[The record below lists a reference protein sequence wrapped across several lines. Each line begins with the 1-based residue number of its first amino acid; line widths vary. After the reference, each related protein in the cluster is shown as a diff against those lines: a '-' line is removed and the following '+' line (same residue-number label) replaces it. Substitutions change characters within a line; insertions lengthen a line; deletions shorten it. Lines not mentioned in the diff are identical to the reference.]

1 VKAAVFFGRFPLA
14 TTRIIPM
21 HVIKGQTIE
30 QTVHTRIRY
39 AINPDKT
46 NQGNL
51 VSSFGCDPKSA
62 AAEMLLC
69 KRQYETVSGHCD
81 EKKSDIVLYQI
92 RQSFKPGEVS
102 AENALEIGRELA
114 SRFTKD
120 KYQYIVTTHVDHA
133 HIHNHIIFNA
143 TAIDGSRK
151 FRNFYGSSL
160 AIRKL
165 SDLICI
171 EQGLSIIEQPTQKH
185 QDYGKWLGNKKPIS
199 WRNKLRLTI
208 DDNMEKK
215 PTDFSAFLHLMKAAG
230 YEAKHGKYLAFR
242 TVGQQKFIRLSS
254 LGGNYSEDAI
264 RDAITGKR
272 IHKPINKRPRYG
284 DPSRINLLVD
294 IQAKLKAGKGSGYQ
308 QWAKIF
314 NLKQLARTLV
324 YLNENSISDYDRLVE
339 KSVQLKKKQLDLEKQ
354 FRSINEELKEK
365 RDLRKQIIIFAKTK
379 NVYDAYRK
387 SRYSQNFY
395 IEHSTNIVLHQA
407 SKDSFNNW
415 HGGKLPTTKQ
425 LWVQIEKLQL
435 VKTDLSKQLNS
446 LRKEVRDCMNA
457 LANVN
462 SVIKNH
468 ELLITSSES
477 QYRPQVL

>member
-1 VKAAVFFGRFPLA
+1 MA

-51 VSSFGCDPKSA
+51 VSSFGCDPKTA

-69 KRQYETVSGHCD
+69 KRQYETVSGHSD

-151 FRNFYGSSL
+151 FRNFYGSSQ
-160 AIRKL
+160 AVRKL

-171 EQGLSIIEQPTQKH
+171 EQGLSIIEQPAQKH
-185 QDYGKWLGNKKPIS
+185 QDYGKWLGNRKLQSWRDKLRQAIDDVMAKKPA
-199 WRNKLRLTI
+199 
-208 DDNMEKK
+208 
-215 PTDFSAFLHLMKAAG
+215 DFSAFLHLMKAAG

-284 DPSRINLLVD
+284 DPNRVNLLVD
-294 IQAKLKAGKGSGYQ
+294 IQAKLKAGKGPGYE
-308 QWAKIF
+308 QWAKVF
-314 NLKQLARTLV
+314 NLKQLARTLA
-324 YLNENSISDYDRLVE
+324 YLNEHSLSDYDRLVE
-339 KSVQLKKKQLDLEKQ
+339 KSEQLKKKQLDLEKQ
-354 FRSINEELKEK
+354 FRSINEKLKEK
-365 RDLRKQIIIFAKTK
+365 RELRKQIIIFAKTK

-395 IEHSTNIVLHQA
+395 VDHSTDIVLHQA
-407 SKDSFNNW
+407 AKEAFNNW
-415 HGGKLPTTKQ
+415 HGDKLPSTKQ
-425 LWVQIEKLQL
+425 LWAQIEKL
-435 VKTDLSKQLNS
+435 KFAKIDLIKQLNP

-462 SVIKNH
+462 RVINYNEGLTKHRENYW
-468 ELLITSSES
+468 S
-477 QYRPQVL
+477 Q